1 MRNEI
6 SISTSRTQAHVI
18 QTYRERIHIFLVERI
33 AIVTPRHGIS
43 LSRDRSISISTSR
56 IEENEDLKKK
66 KKEEEK
72 VEEDWEKEIRD
83 LELFWSFFSSS
94 SLVGRPFCIF
104 SGCCRGGNGRDGV
117 VGPTACCLSFTSR
130 WIEKCKA
137 SLRLFCVRRLRWMES
152 HPFSSSFAPVNALRL
167 VWFLRGREVEG
178 FYRKFKSNHRW
189 FFTITN
195 NDFPFKI

>member
-43 LSRDRSISISTSR
+43 LSRDRSISISTSG
-56 IEENEDLKKK
+56 IEESEDLTKKK
-66 KKEEEK
+66 QEEK
-72 VEEDWEKEIRD
+72 LEEDWEKEIRD

-104 SGCCRGGNGRDGV
+104 SGCCRGGTEEMEWWGPLLAVFPLRAVGSRNARLLWDCFVPVDWDGWK
-117 VGPTACCLSFTSR
+117 AIRSLL
-130 WIEKCKA
+130 A
-137 SLRLFCVRRLRWMES
+137 SLREMLFVLS
-152 HPFSSSFAPVNALRL
+152 
-167 VWFLRGREVEG
+167 G
-178 FYRKFKSNHRW
+178 F
-189 FFTITN
+189 
-195 NDFPFKI
+195 

>member
-66 KKEEEK
+66 KRRRKSRRGLRK
-72 VEEDWEKEIRD
+72 GDPRFGVI
-83 LELFWSFFSSS
+83 LELFLLFVFGRTTFLYFQRLLSRGKRKRWS
-94 SLVGRPFCIF
+94 
-104 SGCCRGGNGRDGV
+104 GG
-117 VGPTACCLSFTSR
+117 AHCLLSFLYEPLDREMQGFFEIVLCPS
-130 WIEKCKA
+130 IEMDGKP
-137 SLRLFCVRRLRWMES
+137 SVLF
-152 HPFSSSFAPVNALRL
+152 
-167 VWFLRGREVEG
+167 
-178 FYRKFKSNHRW
+178 
-189 FFTITN
+189 
-195 NDFPFKI
+195 

>member
-66 KKEEEK
+66 KKK
-72 VEEDWEKEIRD
+72 KKKSKR
-83 LELFWSFFSSS
+83 
-94 SLVGRPFCIF
+94 
-104 SGCCRGGNGRDGV
+104 
-117 VGPTACCLSFTSR
+117 
-130 WIEKCKA
+130 IEKRRSEIWSYFGA
-137 SLRLFCVRRLRWMES
+137 FSPLRLWSDDLFVFSAAVVAGETEEMEWWGPLLAVFPLRAVGSRNARL
-152 HPFSSSFAPVNALRL
+152 L
-167 VWFLRGREVEG
+167 
-178 FYRKFKSNHRW
+178 
-189 FFTITN
+189 
-195 NDFPFKI
+195 